1 MIPSVFDSV
10 PAARPVVGLCPA
22 ILLAAVLYLTACGGS
37 GASMDA
43 MRDFDMIVLDSVDTD
58 PQIVGG
64 MARVYELTGYPQDAQ
79 DANAYGTVWVSAVV
93 TVRGRATRLRI
104 AQEGH
109 IALEREALNVVEQ
122 LDFEPARID
131 RGPVPATVEIPV
143 SFPPPPPVAAE

>member
-1 MIPSVFDSV
+1 MIPSIFDSV

-22 ILLAAVLYLTACGGS
+22 ILLSAVFVLAACGGS
-37 GASMDA
+37 RAPVDA
-43 MRDFDMIVLDSVDTD
+43 MREFDMIVLDSVDTD

-64 MARVYELTGYPQDAQ
+64 MSRVYELTGYPQEAQ
-79 DANAYGTVWVSAVV
+79 DANAFGTVWVSAVV

-104 AQEGH
+104 VQEGH

-143 SFPPPPPVAAE
+143 SFPPPVERGK